1 MSTSS
6 AHEDRFK
13 EARGILA
20 EMRSGHM
27 EYLAIL
33 IDDLENELRR
43 CGITLADL
51 GASDEEISQIESQWH
66 RQQAEYTLAELRR
79 MKGEDFWKIRN
90 VALQLLQDLD
100 HGEFSLEDVGTSK
113 EELLALGVDRNLF

>member
-1 MSTSS
+1 
-6 AHEDRFK
+6 
-13 EARGILA
+13 
-20 EMRSGHM
+20 MRSGHM